1 MRPRSVSPAETSRIR
16 ISCPRSASVSSSPSR
31 ASSRRAIEESKMS
44 EAYIGEIRSFGFNF
58 APYGW
63 FQCNGQLLPISQYSA
78 LFSILGTTYG
88 GNGTTNFALPNLQ
101 GNSPMHWGTG
111 AGLNTVLGEV
121 QGTST
126 VTLTPT
132 QMPGHSHSVFAAEV
146 AKDARA
152 ADRTAGPSAAS
163 YLAQSAGAFIYQ
175 TAPST
180 PNT

>member
-1 MRPRSVSPAETSRIR
+1 
-16 ISCPRSASVSSSPSR
+16 
-31 ASSRRAIEESKMS
+31 MS
-44 EAYIGEIRSFGFNF
+44 EAFIGEIRSFGFNF

-121 QGTST
+121 QGAST
-126 VTLTPT
+126 VTLAPT
-132 QMPGHSHSVFAAEV
+132 QMPGHTHPISALNVPSGSAAE
-146 AKDARA
+146 RSP
-152 ADRTAGPSAAS
+152 GPKPNS
-163 YLAQSAGAFIYQ
+163 YLAETTGGLIYQ
-175 TAPST
+175 GAPST
-180 PNT
+180 PNTPFAPTTISSNGGSLPHENMQPYLVLNFCICLDGMFPSRN